1 MVVVVMETKTGKVR
15 AIANLGRANDGTYYE
30 TNYAVA
36 ESHEPGSTF
45 KLVDLMAILED
56 KVADTSTVYDTYGG
70 DKIFRKGSTGS
81 RRIWKISL
89 ARGFELSSN
98 TVMVQAVYENY
109 KIILQNLS
117 TM

>member
-1 MVVVVMETKTGKVR
+1 METKTGKVR

-30 TNYAVA
+30 TTNYAVA

-70 DKIFRKGSTGS
+70 RYSGRSSRDSHKGGYG
-81 RRIWKISL
+81 KISL